1 MPARCHRVSL
11 ILLSEASLEA
21 RIAPLVVGDLI
32 WKPFDLRFR
41 SVLDTLS
48 FQQTIL
54 REELDTAVTEQ
65 LQRGID
71 KIQDEQKAGVN
82 QATQKKILDKIRALE
97 EDGSEKSLQFELLKQ
112 LLQAQ
117 TQHIDR
123 ATAEIR
129 RVQIE
134 SVEFLSGLAAVH
146 DQRALG
152 RLNLRRR
159 YDWIGTDKER
169 L

>member
-1 MPARCHRVSL
+1 M
-11 ILLSEASLEA
+11 
-21 RIAPLVVGDLI
+21 VGDLI

-41 SVLDTLS
+41 SILDTLS

-54 REELDTAVTEQ
+54 QEELDTAVTEE
-65 LQRGID
+65 LQRSID
-71 KIQDEQKAGVN
+71 KIQDEQRADVN
-82 QATQKKILDKIRALE
+82 QASQKQILEKIKALE

-129 RVQIE
+129 QAQIE

-146 DQRALG
+146 DKRALG
-152 RLNLRRR
+152 RWNLH
-159 YDWIGTDKER
+159 R
-169 L
+169 LYKRIRLIREHV